1 MHPPTTLADIH
12 PITAENG
19 WKFML
24 PSQKKIIKFN
34 KNWLKICHILNCG
47 TYLLTFCRL
56 LFEVSIPC
64 NLREKQG

>member
-1 MHPPTTLADIH
+1 MVMHPPTTLADIH

-24 PSQKKIIKFN
+24 HSQKKIIKFN

-47 TYLLTFCRL
+47 TYLHFVDYC
-56 LFEVSIPC
+56 
-64 NLREKQG
+64 LRF